1 MTLKFEDILE
11 RLKGRITR
19 VPPDDCWIWTGWN
32 TRPKTEIISK
42 SRRDRDFIPERV
54 ASVVKPYAVFEF
66 KGKRTY
72 VHRFLAGVT
81 KRYQRMENH
90 CGNTLCVNPNCW
102 KTSLGPMP
110 EEKSFFDPDT
120 EVEDARRVIDG
131 IGIAR
136 NLILSD
142 LLTHPLLV
150 DYSPESIEQ
159 AWKELK

>member
-1 MTLKFEDILE
+1 MVLQFDDILE

-72 VHRFLAGVT
+72 VHRYLAGAED
-81 KRYQRMENH
+81 KQRMR
-90 CGNTLCVNPNCW
+90 
-102 KTSLGPMP
+102 TS
-110 EEKSFFDPDT
+110 SAT
-120 EVEDARRVIDG
+120 
-131 IGIAR
+131 
-136 NLILSD
+136 
-142 LLTHPLLV
+142 T
-150 DYSPESIEQ
+150 SPTPAS
-159 AWKELK
+159 AVPTTT

>member
-19 VPPDDCWIWTGWN
+19 VPPDDCWIWTGGK

-54 ASVVKPYAVFEF
+54 TSVVKAYAVFEF

-72 VHRFLAGVT
+72 VHRYLAGAED
-81 KRYQRMENH
+81 KQRMENH

-102 KTSLGPMP
+102 KFSFRPTS

-136 NLILSD
+136 NLILGD

-159 AWKELK
+159 ALGELK